1 MNSGTIAH
9 GKAHS
14 GDPKEKTAPEGI
26 ETEDSGDVAERH
38 HPMLLLGPAHP
49 SHSAGRHRQ
58 QSVGHTRL
66 PYQVDIDSQEQ
77 PDGNAEL

>member
-26 ETEDSGDVAERH
+26 ETEDYGNVEELH
-38 HPMLLLGPAHP
+38 LPMLLLGPTHP
-49 SHSAGRHRQ
+49 NHSAGRHRQ
-58 QSVGHTRL
+58 KFAGHTRL
-66 PYQVDIDSQEQ
+66 PYQGDIDFPEL